1 MARYKGHE
9 GAAKVDT
16 DAIGEV
22 ESFDIDLS
30 TNELDVNVM
39 GSDWTDV
46 EGGQKSAS
54 GTVSVLSDPADAG
67 QAALTVGS
75 TVSLSLYPQGETSA
89 LEEITGDFLVTNV
102 SRSSSVGDLVK
113 TTYSVRN
120 KGTVTVGAVT
130 P

>member
-9 GAAKVDT
+9 GAAKVST

-54 GTVSVLSDPADAG
+54 GTVSESSRLSSQESCPQIGWFVSEDGGRIGNCAAAG
-67 QAALTVGS
+67 Q
-75 TVSLSLYPQGETSA
+75 
-89 LEEITGDFLVTNV
+89 
-102 SRSSSVGDLVK
+102 
-113 TTYSVRN
+113 
-120 KGTVTVGAVT
+120 
-130 P
+130 